1 MVGVYRRSCLSLATY
16 LDLELFSPEKLV
28 PIVIVLCVVAAVA
41 LLYIRARSDCMVL
54 SSVAEA

>member
-1 MVGVYRRSCLSLATY
+1 MPSLATY

-41 LLYIRARSDCMVL
+41 LLYIRPRSDCMVL